1 MNKTFYA
8 VVLPVLDKVM
18 STGSRKDRVP
28 WLHVAAEN
36 GWPTLANRLIVSEA
50 DMSATVE
57 DQVTAFHWACG
68 LGHIDATRL
77 MTAHGANIN
86 QPDITQHSIAPASV
100 RIPLSLAQGV
110 ALIGYGL
117 ATLVRTFKQD
127 HARHPG
133 I

>member
-1 MNKTFYA
+1 MQWYYRSLTKLCRQ
-8 VVLPVLDKVM
+8 VLERIVFHGYKWPPRMV
-18 STGSRKDRVP
+18 G
-28 WLHVAAEN
+28 
-36 GWPTLANRLIVSEA
+36 PTLANRLIVSEA

-77 MTAHGANIN
+77 MIAHGANIN
-86 QPDITQHSIAPASV
+86 LPDMPDITQHSIAPASV